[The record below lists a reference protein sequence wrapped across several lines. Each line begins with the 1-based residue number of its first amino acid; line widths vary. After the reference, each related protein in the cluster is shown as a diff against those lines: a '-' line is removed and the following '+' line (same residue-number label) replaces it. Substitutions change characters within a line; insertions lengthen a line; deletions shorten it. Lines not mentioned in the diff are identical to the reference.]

1 MQNPFSKKLLFASS
15 LLLGLFLWGVPA
27 TLQAQDPGQPDT
39 IWADTSAGT
48 IDSCKGGNVRIEIWI
63 KTDNTG
69 VGNDI
74 AGISVPLLLTSTNP
88 AAAPVL
94 DTTVAATFA
103 QSAVDLAR
111 WDTSGQLV
119 HNAQSDPA
127 VFPLQTVVGAFTP
140 HTGLTSGVHLF
151 ATLVITLSDT
161 TTLCV
166 DTTSFGGGPTQL
178 DFSTSFGV
186 DYVPYWNPSPFCFRV
201 GTYPCGN
208 PPISYWA
215 HSPVNLVVI
224 DPNNDSIGID
234 FNTIA
239 SAVYDVAKDSI
250 TIYSTYPGDYR
261 IKALLDTLDQS
272 GETTYTIEA
281 RIDGTADV
289 ILVSDAPLPDL
300 DQPAEIEVTNDTA
313 NVGCL
318 AKPGDANASG
328 NLTLSDIIASVNYIF
343 NKAGWGNCPSQS
355 SLCWLSGM
363 LCRGDWNG
371 SATVNLSDV
380 IRGVNYIFNKPEG
393 PWAPVN
399 SGACCLSV
407 P

>member
-1 MQNPFSKKLLFASS
+1 MPNPISKYSICAGN
-15 LLLGLFLWGVPA
+15 LLLWLFLWGIPA

-48 IDSCKGGNVRIEIWI
+48 IDACKGGKVRINIWI

-69 VGNDI
+69 IGNDI

-88 AAAPVL
+88 AATPVL
-94 DTTVAATFA
+94 DTTVATTFDKSEVA
-103 QSAVDLAR
+103 F
-111 WDTSGQLV
+111 WDNLV

-127 VFPLQTVVGAFTP
+127 IFPVKTALGAV
-140 HTGLTSGVHLF
+140 TSGPGFKPGTHLF
-151 ATLVITLSDT
+151 ATLVIHLADT
-161 TTLCV
+161 TTLCI
-166 DTTSFGGGPTQL
+166 DTTSFGLGPTQL
-178 DFSTSFGV
+178 DLSTSFGA
-186 DYVPYWNPSPFCFRV
+186 DYVPYWNPSPFCFRA
-201 GTYPCGN
+201 GTYPCGQA
-208 PPISYWA
+208 PASYWA
-215 HSPVNLVVI
+215 HSPVNLIVI
-224 DPNNDSIGID
+224 DPNNDSIGIN

-239 SAVYDVAKDSI
+239 SAVYDVAKDSV
-250 TIYSTYPGDYR
+250 TIYSTYPGDYK

-281 RIDGTADV
+281 RIDGTADN

-300 DQPAEIEVTNDTA
+300 GQPAEIKVTNDTA

-328 NLTLSDIIASVNYIF
+328 NLSLADIIANVNYIF

-371 SATVNLSDV
+371 SSTVNLSDV
-380 IRGVNYIFNKPEG
+380 IRGVNYIFNKSGG
-393 PWAPVN
+393 PWAPVS
-399 SGACCLSV
+399 SGACCLQV

>member
-1 MQNPFSKKLLFASS
+1 MPNPISKYSICARN
-15 LLLGLFLWGVPA
+15 LLLWLCLSGIPA
-27 TLQAQDPGQPDT
+27 TLQAQDPGQTDT
-39 IWADTSAGT
+39 IWADTSAGS
-48 IDSCKGGNVRIEIWI
+48 IDACKGGKVRVKIWI

-69 VGNDI
+69 VGSDI
-74 AGISVPLLLTSTNP
+74 AGISVPLLITSTNP
-88 AAAPVL
+88 SAAPVL
-94 DTTVAATFA
+94 DTTVATTFA
-103 QSAVDLAR
+103 NSEVAF
-111 WDTSGQLV
+111 WDNLV
-119 HNAQSDPA
+119 HNAQSDPDI
-127 VFPLQTVVGAFTP
+127 FPLQTALGAIT
-140 HTGLTSGVHLF
+140 TEGGLKSGTHLF
-151 ATLVITLSDT
+151 ATLVIDLSDT
-161 TTLCV
+161 TTICV
-166 DTTSFGGGPTQL
+166 DTTSFGAGPTVL
-178 DFSTSFGV
+178 DFSTSFGM
-186 DYVPYWNPSPFCFRV
+186 DYVPFWNPSPFCFRV

-239 SAVYDVAKDSI
+239 SAVYDVAKDSV
-250 TIYSTYPGDYR
+250 TIYSTYPGDYK

-300 DQPAEIEVTNDTA
+300 NQPAEIEVTNDTA
-313 NVGCL
+313 NLGCL

-328 NLTLSDIIASVNYIF
+328 SLTLSDIIANVNYIF
-343 NKAGWGNCPSQS
+343 NKAGWGNCPAQS

-363 LCRGDWNG
+363 LCRGDLNG

-380 IRGVNYIFNKPEG
+380 IRGVNYIFNKPGG
-393 PWAPVN
+393 PWIPVA
-399 SGACCLSV
+399 SGVCCLSV